1 MAILVKLFWTKG
13 RAVANITATEAKNRF
28 GQVLEMA
35 QAEPVRI
42 QKNGRDV
49 AIVLS
54 PEQYGVLVAQKD
66 APKVRPIVETLM
78 ARSIERRKSLYEA
91 LAK

>member
-1 MAILVKLFWTKG
+1 MA
-13 RAVANITATEAKNRF
+13 AMNATDAKNKF

-49 AIVLS
+49 AVVLS
-54 PEQYGVLVAQKD
+54 PEQYKLLVERSA
-66 APKVRPIVETLM
+66 APKVRPLVETLM
-78 ARSIERRKSLYEA
+78 QRSIERRKSLYEA